1 MPPLVRREGLGWGL
15 DDGGMDSLQTS
26 PIDDGARA
34 RYFTRPGSARRGY
47 GWGRVIAAFVLLAVA
62 ITVLSAVSGLLAA
75 AIAPI
80 DESGRA
86 ASPAGQIVHLALPVA
101 SWWIAVI
108 GVARLLFGMRV
119 GDLFSHARRIRW
131 RLLVMSLVVGL
142 VGFGASAAIGVHVA
156 NNVVSLS
163 AGVLRGEDLLGGQAD
178 VSASMIELGIQLAF
192 AALICLW
199 VVLLS
204 RRERRGA

>member
-1 MPPLVRREGLGWGL
+1 M
-15 DDGGMDSLQTS
+15 
-26 PIDDGARA
+26 
-34 RYFTRPGSARRGY
+34 
-47 GWGRVIAAFVLLAVA
+47 
-62 ITVLSAVSGLLAA
+62 
-75 AIAPI
+75 
-80 DESGRA
+80 
-86 ASPAGQIVHLALPVA
+86 HLALPVA

>member
-1 MPPLVRREGLGWGL
+1 MGNLGAYQDIVVKAKDAGGVEMLIESIEKSAALKAMPK
-15 DDGGMDSLQTS
+15 
-26 PIDDGARA
+26 
-34 RYFTRPGSARRGY
+34 
-47 GWGRVIAAFVLLAVA
+47 AFAV
-62 ITVLSAVSGLLAA
+62 G
-75 AIAPI
+75 
-80 DESGRA
+80 
-86 ASPAGQIVHLALPVA
+86 
-101 SWWIAVI
+101 
-108 GVARLLFGMRV
+108 
-119 GDLFSHARRIRW
+119 
-131 RLLVMSLVVGL
+131 
-142 VGFGASAAIGVHVA
+142 VGFTAAIGVHVA